1 MEITKKAVTLQK
13 KQQNQSNMRTI
24 KADKESTRNFVS
36 YEINGKYYEVWGEF
50 HFNAKKNRWEHEHI
64 GKRGGKYLIVW

>member
-1 MEITKKAVTLQK
+1 MLTFAAVIK
-13 KQQNQSNMRTI
+13 SNNIMKTI

-36 YEINGKYYEVWGEF
+36 YEINGKYYEAWGEF
-50 HFNAKKNRWEHEHI
+50 FFNKKKHRWEHEHI

>member
-1 MEITKKAVTLQK
+1 MKIILTFAAVIK
-13 KQQNQSNMRTI
+13 SNNIMKTI

-36 YEINGKYYEVWGEF
+36 YEINGEYYEAWGEF
-50 HFNAKKNRWEHEHI
+50 FFNKKKNRWEHEHI

>member
-1 MEITKKAVTLQK
+1 MK
-13 KQQNQSNMRTI
+13 TI
-24 KADKESTRNFVS
+24 KADKESSRSFVS

-50 HFNAKKNRWEHEHI
+50 HFNDKKNRWEHEHT